1 MIVFPPSTDDDP
13 QIVCIDVSINND
25 NVLEMEEELFLVVLE
40 SDDQRVSLT
49 VENDRASVIIT
60 DNDAGMHAFYV
71 VDILNQWFRC
81 FFHRYNRWWF

>member
-1 MIVFPPSTDDDP
+1 MIVFPPLPDDDP

-60 DNDAGMHAFYV
+60 DNDAGMHAFDV

>member
-1 MIVFPPSTDDDP
+1 MIVFPPLPDDDS
-13 QIVCIDVSINND
+13 QIVCIDVSIHND
-25 NVLEMEEELFLVVLE
+25 NVLEMEEEFLVVLE

-60 DNDAGMHAFYV
+60 DNDAGMHVFDV

-81 FFHRYNRWWF
+81 FFHRYRWWF